1 MMEPSV
7 SLRPPFDYADADII
21 SRACDGINFHLYKNI
36 VAKAS
41 TVFGDMF
48 SLPTDPDAQ
57 PEIPQTVP
65 LTEDADTLER
75 LFRLCLPVV
84 PSQFHP
90 VHRNGL
96 VPRIRHRLP
105 VLSGERRP
113 HRCPSTAR
121 TPYITHGRLRL

>member
-1 MMEPSV
+1 MEPSV

-21 SRACDGINFHLYKNI
+21 SCACDGINFHLYKNI

-90 VHRNGL
+90 
-96 VPRIRHRLP
+96 
-105 VLSGERRP
+105 S
-113 HRCPSTAR
+113 STISPPEHCLQSACTANSASR
-121 TPYITHGRLRL
+121 KP